1 MNFQKVNQKKPNFVV
16 KPLVFELLF
25 EITKEEKCVP
35 KLEDI
40 FPIQLNQNL
49 KTKKLKASLTTL
61 QVGVSREPS

>member
-1 MNFQKVNQKKPNFVV
+1 MNFRKVNQKKPNFVG

-25 EITKEEKCVP
+25 EITKEEKQGA

-40 FPIQLNQNL
+40 FPIQFNQNL
-49 KTKKLKASLTTL
+49 KTKKLMASLTIL